1 MKESSVHF
9 PGPGAFLMND
19 EEDSFLFSLRERS
32 PSPPRIRTESVQ
44 PISPSNDREI
54 DNDDDDGGAK
64 YMMTTTTTTTTSPR
78 KRLSL
83 PLRSND
89 VTTVNQSPSPA
100 STSTA
105 SSIVDHTNNPTTN
118 KRSNSR
124 RWRENVTVILVIILV
139 AACAKSPATNYNSE
153 LSFLPSPDYD
163 NHHHH
168 SPTTAAAAAAAAATT
183 TTSISRTTII
193 ERRGG
198 GLLTTHTACRISLW
212 IWYSIDGKIP
222 DKPKN
227 QLCDTIKH
235 QGQHVGHQLRNVN
248 DLRQFDTVYVP
259 FTSVNDFV
267 TTILPHITV
276 DIVIISGHPFNV
288 APPSSTN
295 IQQLV
300 NHTHVIA
307 WFCQNIPKYSASNP
321 THIKIFPFPYGLNE
335 KENKLGLMTY
345 PAYKT
350 ILFDGLRNE
359 TISTITAGGRR
370 RRVSNN
376 SKSIFIYAGP
386 LKTVEPK
393 AMSKSGAVVVVKHN
407 NTTSTTS
414 TTTASKKASVKYN
427 NIGGGDGRRN
437 IPGSKS
443 YSEYKKERLLPIDY
457 FTNIYNSKYILSPNG
472 DRPECFRHYE
482 ALGLGTVPITELDS
496 KLGLFRHLLDGPVI
510 YDNRVWNV
518 TLLGQTLDPYPIV
531 NRNLIR
537 EDYWMNWMEEQIGN
551 NVQLTWNDR
560 LRVPS
565 AVVDDDD
572 DDDEDDDKH
581 DEDDAS
587 DNGNYHDVD
596 DKKEK
601 KGDNN
606 GNGKRYH
613 NGLTDEENELLA
625 LLDYS
630 VTG

>member
-1 MKESSVHF
+1 M
-9 PGPGAFLMND
+9 MND

-32 PSPPRIRTESVQ
+32 PSPPRTRTESL
-44 PISPSNDREI
+44 SECSNDREI
-54 DNDDDDGGAK
+54 DNYNDDGGAK
-64 YMMTTTTTTTTSPR
+64 YMMTTTTTTPSPR

-100 STSTA
+100 STA
-105 SSIVDHTNNPTTN
+105 SSIVDHTNPTTN
-118 KRSNSR
+118 KRSNNR
-124 RWRENVTVILVIILV
+124 RWRDKVTVILVIILV

-153 LSFLPSPDYD
+153 LSFLPSPPPDYYD

-168 SPTTAAAAAAAAATT
+168 SPTTAAATTT
-183 TTSISRTTII
+183 TTSISKTTII

-222 DKPKN
+222 HKPKN

-248 DLRQFDTVYVP
+248 DLRRFDTVYVP

-288 APPSSTN
+288 APPSSTK

-321 THIKIFPFPYGLNE
+321 THIKIIPFPYGLNE

-345 PAYKT
+345 PAYKK

-359 TISTITAGGRR
+359 TTTTTITAGGG

-393 AMSKSGAVVVVKHN
+393 AMSKSGVVEVVKHD
-407 NTTSTTS
+407 TTSTTS
-414 TTTASKKASVKYN
+414 TTTTSKMASVKNYN
-427 NIGGGDGRRN
+427 NDNIGDGRRN

-443 YSEYKKERLLPIDY
+443 YSEYKKERLLPIHY
-457 FTNIYNSKYILSPNG
+457 FTNIYNSRYILSPNG

-510 YDNRVWNV
+510 YDNRAWNV

-537 EDYWMNWMEEQIGN
+537 EDYWMNWMEEQIGS
-551 NVQLTWNDR
+551 NVRLTWNDR

-565 AVVDDDD
+565 AVDDDD
-572 DDDEDDDKH
+572 DDDDDDDKQ
-581 DEDDAS
+581 DETDDS

-596 DKKEK
+596 DRKEK